1 MDEKT
6 LGQFVASKMTFG
18 IAEHDVKG
26 TLDMNRLLMSHDFK
40 LEATVEL
47 TQKLTTVMQVKVE
60 GRKKPV
66 EKVETQEI
74 YAGTI
79 VVEINLQS
87 GDTEDEMKR
96 NFQIKMQNMEEAR
109 AKAENERQEMNRK
122 KLQFVMEQ

>member
-1 MDEKT
+1 
-6 LGQFVASKMTFG
+6 MTFG